1 MACPVCILTSSA
13 PRLSGRALAS
23 GMKRKIIAVIVGLAL
38 VILAFALVCGVLNFQ
53 GIRSSRAVHAPVAG
67 ATYQELY
74 SFLNAK
80 QQAAAARHLPPFQVV
95 NAIVATDRMTVT
107 TGWCLRPGHPFL
119 LHSVDYLYRY
129 SDPREAKLREGPSGF
144 GMYGGTNIARWRL
157 KWDL

>member
-1 MACPVCILTSSA
+1 M
-13 PRLSGRALAS
+13 R
-23 GMKRKIIAVIVGLAL
+23 RKIIAVIIV
-38 VILAFALVCGVLNFQ
+38 VFALVCGVLIFE
-53 GIRSSRAVHAPVAG
+53 GIRSSWAVDAPVAG

-80 QQAAAARHLPPFQVV
+80 QEAAAARRLPPFQVV
-95 NAIVATDRMTVT
+95 DAIVVTDRMTVT

-129 SDPREAKLREGPSGF
+129 SDPREAGPSGF